1 MLTAFSIIDSVKVGN
16 DAKRG
21 APKNRNLLIVLVE
34 ADFAYKSFFTTIFK
48 TT

>member
-16 DAKRG
+16 DTKRG

-34 ADFAYKSFFTTIFK
+34 ADFARKSFFTTIFK

>member
-1 MLTAFSIIDSVKVGN
+1 MLIAFSIINLVKVGN

-21 APKNRNLLIVLVE
+21 APKNRNLLIALVE
-34 ADFAYKSFFTTIFK
+34 VDFTYKSFFTTMFK